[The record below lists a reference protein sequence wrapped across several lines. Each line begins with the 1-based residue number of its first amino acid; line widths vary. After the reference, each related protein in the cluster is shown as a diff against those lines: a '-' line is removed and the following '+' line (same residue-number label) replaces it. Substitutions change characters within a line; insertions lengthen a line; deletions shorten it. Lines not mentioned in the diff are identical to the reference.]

1 MSQNP
6 RRSSAEKAAA
16 SSLQMLAA
24 VGLILLAFSVLIA
37 FFGVSDY
44 DAHRLATHAR
54 VATATVNRTVLHPAG
69 IEGYASTVY
78 EFDYVFTAADGT
90 RIESE
95 DQLDDAALARGW
107 DHLKRGDTIPVTY
120 AAGNPHDHR
129 MGTDTST
136 RTADLILLAFVGVWL
151 VLASLAVSVAR
162 RWWRA
167 HRAARSPDGAA
178 APASGDY
185 VRPVAAPVSVS
196 ASTAL
201 GIVLLSCGT
210 ILLLIGVVSL
220 VATSSADR
228 AFRTQGKAATA
239 IVLVM
244 STTANRGGEISYR
257 LLVRFA
263 TDEGKS
269 AMARMRVARATFSS
283 LHEHYPIKII
293 YLPEQPTQIRL
304 PTYQPGPPPILWN
317 ITALAA
323 VLVAA
328 GTIPLG
334 FGISNA
340 KRQHRAHQHLHKTR
354 ISTS

>member
-1 MSQNP
+1 MASKNP

-16 SSLQMLAA
+16 SSRQMLGA
-24 VGLILLAFSVLIA
+24 VGFILLAFSVLII

-44 DAHRLATHAR
+44 DAHRLATQAR
-54 VATATVNRTVLHPAG
+54 VATATVKRTVLHPAG
-69 IEGYASTVY
+69 VEGYASTVY

-107 DHLKRGDTIPVTY
+107 DHLKMGDTIPVTY

-136 RTADLILLAFVGVWL
+136 RTADLILAGFAGVWL
-151 VLASLAVSVAR
+151 VLASLAVSLAR
-162 RWWRA
+162 RWWLA
-167 HRAARSPDGAA
+167 HQAAASPDGAVA
-178 APASGDY
+178 SASGDY
-185 VRPVAAPVSVS
+185 SRRSAAPVSVS
-196 ASTAL
+196 VSTGS
-201 GIVLLSCGT
+201 GIVLLLCGT
-210 ILLLIGVVSL
+210 ILLLIGVVGLAASWS
-220 VATSSADR
+220 TDR
-228 AFRTQGKAATA
+228 AFHAEGKAATA

-244 STTANRGGEISYR
+244 SATANRGGEVSYR

-269 AMARMRVARATFSS
+269 AMARIRVDRAAFST

-304 PTYQPGPPPILWN
+304 PTYQPGPPPILWI

-328 GTIPLG
+328 GAILLG
-334 FGISNA
+334 FGISNT
-340 KRQHRAHQHLHKTR
+340 KRQRHPR
-354 ISTS
+354 TSP

>member
-1 MSQNP
+1 
-6 RRSSAEKAAA
+6 
-16 SSLQMLAA
+16 MLGA
-24 VGLILLAFSVLIA
+24 VSFVLLVFSVLIA

-44 DAHRLATHAR
+44 DAHRLARQAR
-54 VATATVNRTVLHPAG
+54 VATATVKRTVLHPAG

-107 DHLKRGDTIPVTY
+107 DHLKMGDTIPVTY

-136 RTADLILLAFVGVWL
+136 RTADLIVVGFAGVWL
-151 VLASLAVSVAR
+151 VLASLAVTLGR

-167 HRAARSPDGAA
+167 HQAARSPDGAM

-185 VRPVAAPVSVS
+185 PRSAAAPISVS
-196 ASTAL
+196 ASTGF
-201 GIVLLSCGT
+201 GIVLLLCGA

-220 VATSSADR
+220 VATWSADR
-228 AFRTQGKAATA
+228 AFRTEGKAATA

-244 STTANRGGEISYR
+244 NATANRGGEISYR

-263 TDEGKS
+263 TNEGKS
-269 AMARMRVARATFSS
+269 AMARIRVDRATFSS
-283 LHEHYPIKII
+283 LHEHFPINII
-293 YLPEQPTQIRL
+293 YLREQPTQIRL
-304 PTYQPGPPPILWN
+304 PTYQPGAPPILWI

-323 VLVAA
+323 VLVAVGA
-328 GTIPLG
+328 ILLSSG
-334 FGISNA
+334 FSSA
-340 KRQHRAHQHLHKTR
+340 KRQRRARRHATQLR
-354 ISTS
+354 